1 MGTNPWSTEAGKHE
15 EGPFWPEVLDEHTM
29 SNGFLGNLVEVCIA
43 TRDHRRTME
52 GLVRLGIGPWRVYTF
67 TPENV
72 AGQTYNGEPA
82 PFSLKVCFAQ
92 GKNVIWELMQPLGG
106 PSIVEDFLREH
117 GEGIHHL
124 AFDCENVPLERRI
137 AAFAERGFPLAQ
149 SGRWLDQNAFAFFGT
164 EGATSAVFETYVFPE
179 GFEYPEPEE
188 WFPAPP
194 PCGRTKDRNV
204 AADK

>member
-1 MGTNPWSTEAGKHE
+1 
-15 EGPFWPEVLDEHTM
+15 VLGENRM
-29 SNGFLGNLVEVCIA
+29 SNSFLGDLVEVCIV

-72 AGQTYNGEPA
+72 TGQTYGGEPA
-82 PFSLKVCFAQ
+82 AFSLKVCFAESA
-92 GKNVIWELMQPLGG
+92 NVIWELMQPLGG
-106 PSIVEDFLREH
+106 PNIVEDFLEEH
-117 GEGIHHL
+117 GEGIHHV
-124 AFDCENVPLERRI
+124 AFDCENVPLEQRI
-137 AAFAERGFPLAQ
+137 AVFAERGFPLTQ

-194 PCGRTKDRNV
+194 PSVGGET
-204 AADK
+204 

>member
-1 MGTNPWSTEAGKHE
+1 MGTHI
-15 EGPFWPEVLDEHTM
+15 GPATVSEHGESLSWPEVLSQNSM
-29 SNGFLGNLVEVCIA
+29 SNSFLGNLVEVCIA

-67 TPENV
+67 TSENV
-72 AGQTYNGEPA
+72 IEQTYGGRPA
-82 PFSLKVCFAQ
+82 EFSLKVCFAE

-106 PSIVEDFLREH
+106 PNIVEDFLEEH
-117 GEGIHHL
+117 GEGIHHF
-124 AFDCENVPLERRI
+124 AFDCENVPLGRRI
-137 AAFAERGFPLAQ
+137 TEYAERGFPLTQ
-149 SGRWLDQNAFAFFGT
+149 SGKWMDQNAFAFFGT

-194 PCGRTKDRNV
+194 PNEGSDH
-204 AADK
+204 A